1 MDRDDILDALT
12 RLGERL
18 DARGLRADLYVVGG
32 AAMALAYDMRRTT
45 KDVDAVFEPKAEVYR
60 EAIALAPDLGLPAD
74 WLNDGVKGFLL
85 SQDAGACDAFE
96 AHGIRVQVGSP
107 EMLLVL
113 KCLAHRMEDEP
124 DARVLADLAGLRTA
138 EEVLD
143 HVVRIAG
150 ESRVTAQTQFF
161 VEQVFDQA

>member
-1 MDRDDILDALT
+1 MNRDDIIQALT

-32 AAMALAYDMRRTT
+32 AAMALAYDVRRTT

-60 EAIALAPDLGLPAD
+60 EAIALAPEMNLPSD

-85 SQDAGACDAFE
+85 SQDAGARDAFE
-96 AHGIRVQVGSP
+96 APGIRVQAGSP

-113 KCLAHRMEDEP
+113 KCLAHRMEDEA
-124 DARVLADLAGLRTA
+124 DTRVLADLAGLRTA
-138 EEVLD
+138 DAVLD

-150 ESRVTAQTQFF
+150 EARVTAQTQFF
-161 VEQVFDQA
+161 VEQIFDEG